1 MRDTTRATRSWL
13 APALLAL
20 LTLVAAGCGDS
31 DEEAASTDTTTEEP
45 AGSTEEGS
53 ESESESE
60 EGSESESEEGS
71 EGGGDAAAL
80 IEESETLAA
89 IAEDGSITIGTKFD
103 QPLFGQVDPTAGGE
117 PVGFDV
123 EIAKLIA
130 DRLGEA
136 AGGDIEVEFVETPS
150 AIRETAITDG
160 TVDMVV
166 ATYTINDKRK
176 DLIAFAG
183 PYYVAGQDI
192 MVAADDDSIGGV
204 EDLAGKTVCSVQ
216 GSTSIENLREM
227 APEAELV
234 EFDVYSK
241 CADDLAN
248 GRVDAV
254 STDNVILVGLI
265 DAEGDSFKLV
275 DNPFTE
281 EPYGIGVPKEDQAMR
296 DFVNDAL
303 EEIFENGDW
312 AEAYESTVGAV
323 AESTPEPPEVD
334 RY

>member
-1 MRDTTRATRSWL
+1 MKRNRTWL
-13 APALLAL
+13 ILALLAL
-20 LTLVAAGCGDS
+20 LALFTAACGDDD
-31 DEEAASTDTTTEEP
+31 DEDTAATDTTAAAGETEQSESESESEM
-45 AGSTEEGS
+45 GGS

-60 EGSESESEEGS
+60 SESM
-71 EGGGDAAAL
+71 GGGDAAAL
-80 IEESETLAA
+80 IEESPTLSA
-89 IAEDGSITIGTKFD
+89 IAESGEMTIGTKFD

-123 EIAKLIA
+123 EIAKLIV
-130 DRLGEA
+130 DRIAEA
-136 AGGDIEVEFVETPS
+136 AGTDVEATFVETPS

-176 DLIAFAG
+176 ELVAFAG

-204 EDLAGKTVCSVQ
+204 DDLAGKTVCSVQ
-216 GSTSIENLREM
+216 GSTSVENIREM
-227 APEAELV
+227 APEATVV
-234 EFDVYSK
+234 EYDVYSK
-241 CADDLAN
+241 CADDLGN

-254 STDNVILVGLI
+254 STDNVILVGLV
-265 DAEGDSFKLV
+265 DQSNGAFKLV

-281 EPYGIGVPKEDQAMR
+281 EPYGIGVPKDDQAMR
-296 DFVNDAL
+296 DFVNDVL
-303 EEIFENGDW
+303 EEIFESGEW
-312 AEAYESTVGAV
+312 AEAYESTVGTV